1 MRIELDTIVRTVK
14 GDVKRTTVR
23 RRRYA
28 NVDGS
33 FTLAH
38 NRTRCYTTDVYVTT
52 VEDTLRDGTIRLQT
66 RITSADASSR
76 QAYYD
81 DTFGLWANRPAT
93 IVGRK
98 SILVETK
105 I

>member
-1 MRIELDTIVRTVK
+1 MIELPTIVRTVK
-14 GDVKRTTVR
+14 NDVKKTTVR

-52 VEDTLRDGTIRLQT
+52 VEDVLRDGSIRLQM
-66 RITSADASSR
+66 RITSTDTNAR
-76 QAYYD
+76 QTYYD
-81 DTFGLWANRPAT
+81 DTFGQWMNRPTT
-93 IVGRK
+93 ILSAR

>member
-14 GDVKRTTVR
+14 SDVKRTTVR

-28 NVDGS
+28 YVDGS

-38 NRTRCYTTDVYVTT
+38 NRTRCYTTDVHVTT
-52 VEDTLRDGTIRLQT
+52 VEDVLRDGSIRLQT
-66 RITSADASSR
+66 RIASADTNAR
-76 QAYYD
+76 EAYYA
-81 DTFGLWANRPAT
+81 DTFGMWANHPLT
-93 IVGRK
+93 IVGR